1 MLLSMAFIFVL
12 GFILSALFQKIRLP
26 GLLGMMI
33 AGMVLGP
40 YGLNLLSQDLLNIS
54 NDLRKIALIIIL
66 IRAGLSLDIHDL
78 KVVGLPAFLMSFI
91 PATFE
96 ILVFTFLSPFFFNMT
111 YLEGAILGTVI
122 AAVSPAVIVPRMLTM
137 LEKNQGTSKKIP
149 QLIMAS
155 ASVDDIFVITLFTG
169 FMATAQ
175 GKAMAI
181 PIGLQVV
188 ISIVSAIT
196 VGILSG
202 YLLGHLFKK
211 FKRRE
216 SIQVLLLLSLSFILV
231 ALEKYYLISGLLAIM
246 IMAMTYLKK
255 DPKGA
260 YLLKSKFSN
269 LWVGGE
275 LMLFALVGAAVPL
288 ASLKTIGFTGFII
301 ITLALVARII
311 GVAISLRPT
320 LFNKKE
326 KLFCIFAFMPKA
338 TVQAALAPLP
348 LVAGLAI
355 GQTVLSLGVLSIFLT
370 APIGAILID
379 RLKEK
384 FLDKDPY

>member
-1 MLLSMAFIFVL
+1 MLLSMALIFVL
-12 GFILSALFQKIRLP
+12 GFILSAMFQKIHLP

-40 YGLNLLSQDLLNIS
+40 YGLNILSQDLLYIS

-66 IRAGLSLDIHDL
+66 IRAGLSLDIQDL
-78 KVVGLPAFLMSFI
+78 KIVGLPAFLMSFL

-96 ILVFTFLSPFFFNMT
+96 IIAFTLLSPIFFNMS

-122 AAVSPAVIVPRMLTM
+122 AAVSPAVIVPRMLKM
-137 LEKNQGTSKKIP
+137 LEKKEGTSKKIP

-169 FMATAQ
+169 FMAMAQ
-175 GKAMAI
+175 GKAMAL
-181 PIGLQVV
+181 PIGFQVV
-188 ISIVSAIT
+188 ISILSALL

-202 YLLGHLFKK
+202 FLLGHLFKK

-216 SIQVLLLLSLSFILV
+216 SMQVLLLLSFSFILV
-231 ALEKYYLISGLLAIM
+231 SLEKYYLISGLLAIM
-246 IMAMTYLKK
+246 IMAMTYLKR

-275 LMLFALVGAAVPL
+275 LILFALVGAAVPL
-288 ASLKTIGFTGFII
+288 SPLKTIGFTGFII
-301 ITLALVARII
+301 ITLALVARIL
-311 GVAISLRPT
+311 GVTISLT
-320 LFNKKE
+320 TTSFKNKE
-326 KLFCIFAFMPKA
+326 KVFCVFAFMPKA

-348 LVAGLAI
+348 LVAGLDI

-370 APIGAILID
+370 APLGAILID
-379 RLKEK
+379 QLKGRLIG
-384 FLDKDPY
+384 KDNS